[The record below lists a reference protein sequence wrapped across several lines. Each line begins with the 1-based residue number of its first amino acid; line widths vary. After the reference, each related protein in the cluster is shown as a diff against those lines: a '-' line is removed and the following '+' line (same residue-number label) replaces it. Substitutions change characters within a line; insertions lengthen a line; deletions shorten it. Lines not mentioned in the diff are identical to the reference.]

1 MKTIEQLIKSF
12 ESKAAMD
19 NCSIVS
25 RDDLLTAIR
34 YLKTIAGDSGNKISL
49 NSGQVPSESR

>member
-12 ESKAAMD
+12 ETKAAMD

-25 RDDLLTAIR
+25 RDDLLTVVR
-34 YLKTIAGDSGNKISL
+34 YLKTIVNDSDNKISL
-49 NSGQVPSESR
+49 NVGQVPSESK